1 MKKKFLISI
10 LTVLTVLCLSCIA
23 ACSFFGGSGGGN
35 SGDNGDSPPVSDTS
49 DLKTPEWVRLDLR
62 WKELYV
68 PDCSESGVTYY
79 EIIQDWGT
87 GSATLKTLDTVATK
101 YPNYDSETGCYIFD
115 VGAIVDVTSF
125 SLTVKCKAKASDSQ
139 SVSKTFE
146 FVEGEAII
154 YDKEHCTFDN
164 DTGLFTWTEVD
175 GAVGYMI
182 DRNMYVAEPKYT
194 VPSTVNSITVAP
206 LYATNK
212 IATNKIGVPV
222 TVSFGSVRPDIKY
235 DVQTE
240 LITWSDVADS
250 YIMEIT
256 DGAETHTFE
265 LTGTSLH
272 YVPMTEHIDLKL
284 TTITALRRNNVT
296 TGGLDCLPRVAAI
309 SVDKFS
315 RQVSWSAIPGI
326 TEYDVTVDTGD
337 DNPTYKRLSTNSFTL
352 ENVSVG
358 TVTVKIKAVDSSRP
372 TMISFYNEFIVRV
385 LPAVQQL
392 SPSLSYDS
400 ENEKLTVSF
409 DTDADTVEK
418 YTVMLTMNT
427 YTTTDV
433 YPAETDTARFEVD
446 LAPYR
451 MGNILITRDFKDSD
465 GIYCYVS
472 AGGLNSYI
480 KSVIYIPAP
489 EVHLIDD
496 NADSTL
502 GRAFKIGVKYPTEL
516 ANSRGTLSLS
526 YSYGI
531 SSRTV
536 TMSADT
542 EFTLPL
548 SRITQTLTVYFSAY
562 ATGSNLTLFT
572 DDFETA
578 VSSLP
583 VVELSADAQKLSW
596 TKAIGA
602 TAYIVEELIGG
613 QYAEVQRGADTEY
626 LHGIVDHGY
635 THTYRVTAVSGESDP
650 FSFDS
655 YTDDFNVMKLG
666 KPYVSRFTA
675 DGKITFTPTS
685 TSTVVTVLDGTAVT
699 LTDEVIR
706 NALTGKTS
714 ATLLTYATRENEPNT
729 TYIDSDT
736 DTYTFSRIPDID
748 MGGLNLKV
756 DAATSTVSWYEPE
769 NADDCTRLLY
779 RKTSEAEEYTL
790 YKEYDDI
797 APELDG
803 SKLPYGLYELTVRP
817 ASRRDG
823 NTFYMYYGDTA
834 SDTFRKDGVR
844 SVGLLADGTGFTIDG
859 FIAKSGDYDASWAIS
874 SNYEHNKSYTFAMGD
889 SIVISQNADFQKL
902 VMSGFQRST
911 YTLTFNVNYGV
922 SDAIL
927 GADKTLKASG
937 YPMPLTI
944 KESSVGGFSGT
955 YSYVERQYNSQ
966 PVQIAVTLTPDD
978 YVLKSIESYVVFYR
992 VNSGAVSQTA
1002 GSEVTVTVSG
1012 YHNIQRFYLG
1022 IKSDKFT
1029 AEDGAAVFYR
1039 STDVSYS
1046 TGYNWYDVALQ
1057 ETVSPTATNVAH
1069 DSSNKKVSFRVTMDS
1084 ISGYSNG
1091 EKFTFEYLAEDGTWI
1106 TACQYTLTSDTNRF
1120 DVTFNYTAVPK
1131 TTSDGQ
1137 ISIRMRWDE
1146 RTMDG
1151 VKYEASAWSYLTIT
1165 L

>member
-1 MKKKFLISI
+1 MKKKFLILI
-10 LTVLTVLCLSCIA
+10 LVVLAVLSLSCIA
-23 ACSFFGGSGGGN
+23 GCSLFGGFGDGDR
-35 SGDNGDSPPVSDTS
+35 GDNGDPPVSDAS
-49 DLKTPEWVRLDLR
+49 DLKAPEWVRLDLR

-87 GSATLKTLDTVATK
+87 GSATLRTLDTVATK
-101 YPNYDSETGCYIFD
+101 YPNYDGETECYIFD
-115 VGAIVDVTSF
+115 VSAMVDATSF

-164 DTGLFTWTEVD
+164 DTGLFTWTKVD

-182 DRNMYVAEPKYT
+182 NGVMYVEEPKYT

-206 LYATNK
+206 LYD
-212 IATNKIGVPV
+212 TNKIGVPV

-235 DVQTE
+235 DAQTE
-240 LITWSDVADS
+240 RFIWSDVADS

-256 DGAETHTFE
+256 DGDETHTFE
-265 LTGTSLH
+265 LTETSIH
-272 YVPMTEHIDLKL
+272 YVPVTDHIYVKL
-284 TTITALRRNNVT
+284 TTVTALRRNGVT
-296 TGGLDCLPRVAAI
+296 TGELDCLPRVAAI

-315 RQVSWSAIPGI
+315 RLVSWTAIPGI
-326 TEYDVTVDTGD
+326 SEYDVTVDTGD
-337 DNPTYKRLSTNSFTL
+337 GEPTYKRLSTNSITL

-358 TVTVKIKAVDSSRP
+358 TVTVKIKAFDSSRP
-372 TMISFYNEFIVRV
+372 TMISFYNEFTVRV
-385 LPAVQQL
+385 FPAVQAL

-400 ENEKLTVSF
+400 ENEKLTLSF

-433 YPAETDTARFEVD
+433 YPDETDAARFEVD

-451 MGNILITRDFKDSD
+451 MGNILITRDFKDGD
-465 GIYCYVS
+465 GTYCYVS
-472 AGGLNSYI
+472 AGDLSFYT

-496 NADSTL
+496 NADYTS

-516 ANSRGTLSLS
+516 AGIRGTLSLS
-526 YSYGI
+526 YSY
-531 SSRTV
+531 SYTSRTV
-536 TMSADT
+536 TMSADREIT
-542 EFTLPL
+542 FPL
-548 SRITQTLTVYFSAY
+548 ANSAQKLTVNFSSF
-562 ATGSNLTLFT
+562 ATGSNMQMFT
-572 DDFETA
+572 DGFETT
-578 VSSLP
+578 VSSLS
-583 VVELSADAQKLSW
+583 VVSISADAQKLSW
-596 TKAIGA
+596 TEAIGA
-602 TAYIVEELIGG
+602 TGYIVEELIGG
-613 QYAEVQRGADTEY
+613 QYTEVQRGADTEY
-626 LHGIVDHGY
+626 LHGIDTHGY
-635 THTYRVTAVSGESDP
+635 THMYRVIAVGDESNP
-650 FSFDS
+650 FIFDS
-655 YTDDFNVMKLG
+655 YTDDYNVMKLG

-675 DGKITFTPTS
+675 EGKITFTAATDS
-685 TSTVVTVLDGTAVT
+685 TIVTVLDGTAVT
-699 LTDEVIR
+699 LTDAVIR

-736 DTYTFSRIPDID
+736 DTYTFSRIPDVDI
-748 MGGLNLKV
+748 GGLNLKV
-756 DAATSTVSWYEPE
+756 NAATGTVSWSEPE

-790 YKEYDDI
+790 YKECDDI
-797 APELDG
+797 ASELDG
-803 SKLPYGLYELTVRP
+803 SELPYGLYELSVRP

-823 NTFYMYYGDTA
+823 NTFYMYYGDVV

-844 SVGLLADGTGFTIDG
+844 SVELLADGEGFAIDG
-859 FIAKSGDYDASWAIS
+859 FIASGDYNVSWAIS

-889 SIVISQNADFQKL
+889 SIVISQNADFQRL

-911 YTLTFNVNYGV
+911 YTLTFNVDYGDA
-922 SDAIL
+922 DAIL

-937 YPMPLTI
+937 YPVPLTI
-944 KESSVGGFSGT
+944 KESSVGDFSGK

-992 VNSGAVSQTA
+992 VNSGTVSETP
-1002 GSEVTVTVSG
+1002 GNEVTVTVSG

-1029 AEDGAAVFYR
+1029 EEDGAAVFYR
-1039 STDVSYS
+1039 STDVSFS
-1046 TGYNWYDVALQ
+1046 TGFNWYDVALQ
-1057 ETVSPTATNVAH
+1057 EAVSPTATNVAH
-1069 DSSNKKVSFRVTMDS
+1069 DSSNKKVSFSVTMNGMS
-1084 ISGYSNG
+1084 EYFNG

-1106 TACQYTLTSDTNRF
+1106 TACQYTLTSNTKRF
-1120 DVTFNYTAVPK
+1120 DVTFNYSAVPK
-1131 TTSDGQ
+1131 ATSDGQ

-1151 VKYEASAWSYLTIT
+1151 VKYEASAWSFITIT
-1165 L
+1165 LS